1 MKKVL
6 LSCLLGLNFILIA
19 QVPTNSLSAYY
30 PFNNNTLD
38 YVGARH
44 GVSAGTPLYGT
55 DRWGAANACY
65 DVVDNSN
72 HIMLPNDYWIY
83 GDYSISAWVKIKQTE
98 SFPRLYDFS
107 NGYCTDN
114 VLGKL
119 SHSGNGCPSIEYL
132 LTGQTGSYYMS
143 NTPLNINT
151 WYHLVFISSGLQM
164 SIYVNNV
171 LIGTYTGNYMPQ
183 NVFRTSNKIGGSNAP
198 LQDDTQAFIDDF
210 RLYDRAITP
219 EEVTQLFN
227 EPENPNPVSVIE
239 NNELITH
246 LSISPNPATSQLS
259 VDFMSSSNK
268 SATFQIYD
276 NIGKLISVQ
285 KMETLIGQNKIVIN
299 TESFA
304 NGFYYLSISSEDK
317 IKNMKFVRN

>member
-1 MKKVL
+1 MNKKLFVIL
-6 LSCLLGLNFILIA
+6 LLLNLGLFS

-38 YVGARH
+38 YVGSRH
-44 GVSAGTPLYGT
+44 GVSAGVAQYGT

-65 DVVDNSN
+65 DVVGNSN

-83 GDYSISAWVKIKQTE
+83 GDYSISAWVKVKQTE
-98 SFPRLYDFS
+98 SYPRLYDFS
-107 NGYCTDN
+107 NGYCIDN

-132 LTGQTGSYYMS
+132 VTGQTGSYYMS
-143 NTPLNINT
+143 TTLLNINT
-151 WYHLVFISSGLQM
+151 WYHLVFISSGMQM
-164 SIYVNNV
+164 YIYVNNM
-171 LIGTYTGNYMPQ
+171 LIGTYNGNYMPQ

-198 LQDDTQAFIDDF
+198 LQDDTQAYIDDF

-227 EPENPNPVSVIE
+227 EPENPNPVNVIKNKE
-239 NNELITH
+239 IITH
-246 LSISPNPATSQLS
+246 LSISPNPTTSQLS

-268 SATFQIYD
+268 ETTFQIYD
-276 NIGKLISVQ
+276 HLGKLVNVQ
-285 KMETLIGQNKIVIN
+285 KTETIIGQNKIIVN
-299 TESFA
+299 TQSFV

-317 IKNMKFVRN
+317 IKNIKFIKN

>member
-1 MKKVL
+1 MKKVI
-6 LSCLLGLNFILIA
+6 LSCLLGLNFVSLA

-38 YVGARH
+38 YVGTRH

-55 DRWGAANACY
+55 DRWGSANACY
-65 DVVDNSN
+65 DVNGNSN

-98 SFPRLYDFS
+98 SWPRLYDFS
-107 NGYCTDN
+107 NGYCMDN

-119 SHSGNGCPSIEYL
+119 SHAGNGCPTIEYL
-132 LTGQTGSYYMS
+132 VTGQTGSYYMS
-143 NTPLNINT
+143 NTPLTVNT
-151 WYHLVFISSGLQM
+151 WHHLVFISSGLQM
-164 SIYVNNV
+164 SIYLNNV
-171 LIGTYTGNYMPQ
+171 LIGSYTGNYIPQ

-227 EPENPNPVSVIE
+227 EPENPNPLSVIE
-239 NNELITH
+239 NNEIITN
-246 LSISPNPATSQLS
+246 LSIFPNPATSQLNI
-259 VDFMSSSNK
+259 DFMSLSN
-268 SATFQIYD
+268 SETTFQIYD
-276 NIGKLISVQ
+276 NLGKLVNVQ
-285 KMETLIGQNKIVIN
+285 KTKMLIGQNKMVIN
-299 TESFA
+299 THCLT
-304 NGFYYLSISSEDK
+304 NGFYHLTISSEDN
-317 IKNMKFVRN
+317 IKNIKFVKN

>member
-1 MKKVL
+1 MKKKIL
-6 LSCLLGLNFILIA
+6 FCLLGLNFISIA
-19 QVPTNSLSAYY
+19 QVPTNSLSAYF

-38 YVGARH
+38 YVGTRH
-44 GVSAGTPLYGT
+44 GVSAGVAHYGT
-55 DRWGAANACY
+55 DRWGAPNSCY

-119 SHSGNGCPSIEYL
+119 SHAGNGCPTIEYL
-132 LTGQTGSYYMS
+132 ITGQTGSYYMS
-143 NTPLNINT
+143 NTPLSVNT

-171 LIGTYTGNYMPQ
+171 LIGTYTGNYTPQ

-227 EPENPNPVSVIE
+227 EPQNTNSVSVIE
-239 NNELITH
+239 NKDIITN
-246 LSISPNPATSQLS
+246 LTIFPNPATNQLS
-259 VDFMSSSNK
+259 VDFMASTNQP
-268 SATFQIYD
+268 TTVQVYD
-276 NIGKLISVQ
+276 QLGKLVCAQ
-285 KMETLIGQNKIVIN
+285 KIETVLGQNKVIIN
-299 TESFA
+299 TNNLA
-304 NGFYYLSISSEDK
+304 KGFYYLTLSSGE
-317 IKNMKFVRN
+317 KNVNVKFVKD